1 MTTYSK
7 SFQISNI
14 VYDADM
20 QKLTFEFNAN
30 GIPARRVKL
39 GARTDEDIASEL
51 KKILDQYYTAESEV

>member
-1 MTTYSK
+1 
-7 SFQISNI
+7 
-14 VYDADM
+14 M